1 MRCKLDGSILFVK
14 LDDGEDFLGEI
25 CRALESTGF
34 SSGII
39 LSCAGML
46 RESVLAYFRGEYVEK
61 PFPNPMEI
69 VSIEGNIARGDDGSL
84 QPHIHVALA
93 DENLNVHGGH
103 LRRATVHNTAEIA
116 MLIPK
121 GVSLVR
127 RSVGSRI
134 ELFIE

>member
-1 MRCKLDGSILFVK
+1 MQCKVDGNVLFIK
-14 LDDGEDFLGEI
+14 LDDGEDFLEEI

-34 SSGII
+34 GSGII

-121 GVSLVR
+121 GASLIR
-127 RSVGSRI
+127 RRIGSRI